1 MPEAVCESRL
11 GDKTIAAKAL
21 NDIRKRAAHT
31 NEIEL
36 TRENVRN
43 ERFVELA
50 FENIRI
56 WDLRRWRVL
65 HTLMNNFSHDIL
77 VPMLDLRDTN
87 PSLIFVRKTTMGAS
101 LNGPN
106 SYSISEYYEDVPRNA
121 INQMIQNP

>member
-1 MPEAVCESRL
+1 MFVE
-11 GDKTIAAKAL
+11 
-21 NDIRKRAAHT
+21 RAAHT

-50 FENIRI
+50 LRI
-56 WDLRRWRVL
+56 SVSGICVVGEVL

-87 PSLIFVRKTTMGAS
+87 PSLIFVRKTTMEQPEWS
-101 LNGPN
+101 
-106 SYSISEYYEDVPRNA
+106 
-121 INQMIQNP
+121 Q